1 MDDETRRSGADR
13 QAGCFVQNVFAIET
27 EAAHRRS
34 EWERA
39 IAAAEQRA
47 RVRPHNGW
55 ERWPQLALWA
65 LASVR
70 ARATRRVP
78 VPAGNPAGVT
88 CAPALEGGHAP
99 VT

>member
-1 MDDETRRSGADR
+1 M
-13 QAGCFVQNVFAIET
+13 QNVFAIET

-39 IAAAEQRA
+39 IAAAAQRVQ
-47 RVRPHNGW
+47 VRPQNGG
-55 ERWPQLALWA
+55 ERWPHLALWA

-70 ARATRRVP
+70 ARATRW
-78 VPAGNPAGVT
+78 VPAAAWNPAGVT
-88 CAPALEGGHAP
+88 CAPALEGGHTP